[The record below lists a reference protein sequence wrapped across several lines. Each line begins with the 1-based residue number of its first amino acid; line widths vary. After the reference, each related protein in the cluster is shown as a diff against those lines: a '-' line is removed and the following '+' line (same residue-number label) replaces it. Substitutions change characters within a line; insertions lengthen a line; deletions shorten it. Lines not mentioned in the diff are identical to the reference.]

1 MRCSMEK
8 EERKDQNKYW
18 HRFWTVPNGIT
29 LLRIASACGLVTY
42 LSVGGFAAASSV
54 PWLLPAWAI
63 GTAAT
68 DFVDGTLARKL
79 HQQSKWGQAL
89 DPIADKI
96 LNWGIGLSLIV
107 QGIMPAWVLA
117 IGARDLS
124 VGIFTAKKKYQ
135 DGKKQLQ
142 LEQEKK
148 QEENK
153 DKKKNSLEKAKEMY
167 HNFKRGEAPNPT
179 YPAKMKM
186 ALQSVGGIATLAFGF
201 GSMSIPFLAGIMAAS
216 TATMLIP
223 EKIPVSSKVKKAIQ
237 LVGTA
242 LVATL
247 GVAVGGISLLAPSMM
262 SAAIAMVV
270 PEVLAIRKEESKE
283 KQVLTTK
290 IPAQERNRSEDQLE
304 EKKQTSDEKEKQLK
318 NVKTVASL
326 PLYDYTE
333 IDRFIEE
340 QMQKENPSSKEESY
354 QKKLKRY

>member
-1 MRCSMEK
+1 MEK

-135 DGKKQLQ
+135 DGKKQAQ
-142 LEQEKK
+142 LEREKK

-153 DKKKNSLEKAKEMY
+153 DKKQSTLEKVKEMY

-223 EKIPVSSKVKKAIQ
+223 EKIPVSSKMKKIIQ
-237 LVGTA
+237 LTGTA
-242 LVATL
+242 VVATI
-247 GVAVGGISLLAPSMM
+247 GVAFGGLALLAPSMM

-270 PEVLAIRKEESKE
+270 PEVLAIKKEEKKLKKSVLKELPPKEVVSIEDKPKDE
-283 KQVLTTK
+283 KQV
-290 IPAQERNRSEDQLE
+290 SE
-304 EKKQTSDEKEKQLK
+304 KKEKQLEE
-318 NVKTVASL
+318 VKAIAPSL
-326 PLYDYTE
+326 VKRDYTE

-340 QMQKENPSSKEESY
+340 QMLKENSSVSEKGY
-354 QKKLKRY
+354 QKTIKR